1 MTRLAWGSPGERF
14 FEAGAD
20 RGVLYLPGQNG
31 VPWNGLKAVNEAP
44 TGGEPTPYYV
54 DGYKYLNVA
63 SSEEYKA
70 TLEAFSSPIEF
81 ARCDGTMAL
90 QNGLFA
96 TQQPRLPFNLSYRTL
111 VGNDIEG
118 AEHGFK
124 IHIVYNAL
132 AAPAQKNHQTRAS
145 GSSTPLGL
153 SWSIT
158 TTPPK
163 MSGLKPTAHFI
174 VDSRYTPLGLMSQIE
189 DILYG
194 SNDNEPYLPTAEE
207 LIGIM
212 DNYVETLV
220 ITNFGNGWYQ
230 AEGSAV
236 TSLSASNFEIDH
248 VAVSEPDEDG
258 EFTISY

>member
-20 RGVLYLPGQNG
+20 RGVLYLPGQDG

-63 SSEEYKA
+63 SAEEYKA
-70 TLEAFSSPIEF
+70 TLEAFTSPIEF
-81 ARCDGTMAL
+81 APCDGTVGVH
-90 QNGLFA
+90 NGLFA
-96 TQQPRLPFNLSYRTL
+96 TQQPRRPFNLSYRTL
-111 VGNDIEG
+111 VGNDIQG
-118 AEHGFK
+118 AEHGYK

-132 AAPAQKNHQTRAS
+132 AAPASRNHQTMAS

-158 TTPPK
+158 TTPPR
-163 MSGLKPTAHFI
+163 MTGLKPTAHFVI
-174 VDSRYTPLGLMSQIE
+174 DSRYTPLGLMVQIE

-194 SNDNEPYLPTAEE
+194 SDDNAAYLPTPEE

-212 DNYVETLV
+212 NDYVESLL
-220 ITNFGNGWYQ
+220 ITDYGTGWYK
-230 AEGSAV
+230 AEGEAV
-236 TSLSASNFEIDH
+236 SMLSGTNFEIDH